1 MKRDVQ
7 KWRNL
12 KLLAWTFKCPLTRAE
27 AGCSILKMLKK
38 HGFPRRAGG
47 DQKKCPVKEKG
58 LEVKLR

>member
-1 MKRDVQ
+1 M
-7 KWRNL
+7 L
-12 KLLAWTFKCPLTRAE
+12 S
-27 AGCSILKMLKK
+27 GCSILKMLKK